1 VDFVPL
7 GRVLIVAGV
16 VLAVF
21 GLLLVGAGKGILPRL
36 PGDLSF
42 TVGNLRVFFPV
53 ATSILISVLLTLF
66 LTFIARK

>member
-1 VDFVPL
+1 MDFVPL